1 MNNLSGN
8 LQKFIVVEGPIGVGK
23 TTLTRKLALTLGA
36 SVVLE
41 DPAANPFLKRF
52 YENPQDGALP
62 AQLYF
67 LFQRHKQMKQLMQPD
82 LFTPNII
89 ADYII
94 DKDQL
99 FARETLSDDEYELYQ
114 QVYTH
119 LTIQHPEPD
128 LVIYLQAPVEVLMER
143 VRNRKR
149 EEEREL
155 KADYLAKISNAYT
168 QFFHYYSNS
177 PLLIVNASGVDLVND
192 EAHYTELVHRIDNTR
207 SGRNYFNPLTE

>member
-1 MNNLSGN
+1 MTNDKGN

-41 DPAANPFLKRF
+41 DPASNPFLKRF

-82 LFTPNII
+82 LFSPNVI

-99 FARETLSDDEYELYQ
+99 FASETLDDDEYELYQ
-114 QVYTH
+114 QVYKH
-119 LTIQHPEPD
+119 LIMQHPTPD
-128 LVIYLQAPVEVLMER
+128 LVIYLQAPTEVLMER

-149 EEEREL
+149 DEERSMQPE
-155 KADYLAKISNAYT
+155 YLAKISTAYT
-168 QFFHYYSNS
+168 QFFHYYSDS
-177 PLLIVNASGVDLVND
+177 PLLIVNASGVDLVNN
-192 EAHYTELVHRIDNTR
+192 EAHYTELVNRIDSTR
-207 SGRNYFNPLTE
+207 SGRNYFNPLTD